1 MSLQAKLDALREDF
15 EAGRRPY
22 NAPAWIVETT
32 HRATRELIE
41 SGLADHALKTGDI
54 APTFDLRD
62 GHGIA
67 RRSTDML
74 AAGPIVVTFY
84 RGTWCPFCNLDLQAL
99 ENARPQIEAT
109 GASLIAI
116 SPQTGANS
124 RRSIRQNQLGFPILS
139 DPGNKVAADFGIR
152 FSLPDYLVT
161 LYRDTMNNDLAMVN
175 GDASWTLPMPA
186 RFVIGQDGRIAYAEV
201 NPDYTR
207 RPDPA
212 EVVTV
217 LETLSE
223 KVG

>member
-1 MSLQAKLDALREDF
+1 
-15 EAGRRPY
+15 
-22 NAPAWIVETT
+22 
-32 HRATRELIE
+32 
-41 SGLADHALKTGDI
+41 
-54 APTFDLRD
+54 
-62 GHGIA
+62 
-67 RRSTDML
+67 ML
-74 AAGPIVVTFY
+74 AASPIVVSFY

-99 ENARPQIEAT
+99 EDARPHIEAT

-139 DPGNKVAADFGIR
+139 DPGNEVAADFGIR

-161 LYRDTMNNDLAMVN
+161 LYRDTLNNDLAMVN

-186 RFVIGQDGRIAYAEV
+186 RFVIRQDGRIAYAEV

-217 LETLSE
+217 LETLGE
-223 KVG
+223 KAG